1 MVQNKMI
8 NELLIVI
15 FLFYLIFIIKLIR
28 NNIYIYIYNF
38 ANKIKLKKIINL
50 LYF

>member
-28 NNIYIYIYNF
+28 NNIYIYNF
-38 ANKIKLKKIINL
+38 ANKIKLKKIINII
-50 LYF
+50 YF